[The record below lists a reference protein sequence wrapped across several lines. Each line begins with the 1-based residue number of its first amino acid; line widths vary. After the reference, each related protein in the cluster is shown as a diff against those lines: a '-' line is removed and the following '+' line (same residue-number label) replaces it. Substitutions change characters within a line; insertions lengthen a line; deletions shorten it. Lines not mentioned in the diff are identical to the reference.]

1 MLNINYES
9 AKTEVERLIERFDRL
24 SARNRRGYNEP
35 ATRQEFILPLFR
47 ALGWN
52 IEDTREVSPEERVSR
67 GYVDFA
73 FRLRDIPRFFVET
86 KKIPENLEDPRWA
99 RQAINYAWLKGVT
112 WAVLTD
118 FEGLKVFNAEWQ
130 ETLPARAIFKDLY
143 WDEYVDRFDDLWLL
157 SRPAMEEG
165 ALDRAAEAVGKK
177 AKKTP
182 VSRQLFA
189 DLTEW
194 RSELF
199 RHLRPYNPTW
209 SIEQIDQ
216 AVQRILD
223 RLIFIR
229 TCEDREIEPYRL
241 RPMLRQWRDQ
251 ERKKDLVEEL
261 NLLFREFDQVYD
273 TRLFAPHLCEELT
286 SEPTPFVQIVEGL
299 YQVPSGYGD
308 YDFNAIDADVM
319 GTIYEQYLGH
329 RAQDPEGK
337 QVVDKRA
344 KRKAQ
349 GIYYTP
355 QFVVRYIVG
364 QTLGRLLEER
374 DYEQARRVK
383 VLDMACGS
391 GSFLI
396 EAFDVLDRYL
406 AGVRGQDAAS
416 AAGDVHDF
424 ARRME
429 ILTGNLYG
437 VDLDAQAV
445 EIARLNLL
453 LKAVNQRGEMPE
465 LTNIRQGNSLISGKP
480 EELEAAFGPDWRD
493 KQPFDWEEQF
503 PDIMERGGFDVIV
516 MNPPYYLLQG
526 RDQLQ
531 DYLRNAYPTVFSGS
545 DDVLYFFITK
555 ALELLNN
562 GGRLGCIVSRYWLE
576 SFFADKLREYVLQH
590 SAIEKLIDFRNFQ
603 VFGREINILTAI
615 LILRKEP
622 APKVREANVIQAAT
636 VSDEWE
642 GTGHELDQLLQ
653 SAMESERYSDRYV
666 EVFPVAQET
675 LGAEPWYLARAEI
688 RQLFEKMRQNSWL
701 LGKDLCRS
709 TQGIKTGLN
718 EAFIVTKKQVED
730 LGLETELLHPV
741 LQGSDIRRY
750 FLTDREEFLIYTTK
764 NTRFEEYPNIAAH
777 LSQYR
782 EALEQ
787 RAECRNGAYPWWRL
801 QRPRNEKIVLA
812 HDRLIVPYMATS
824 NRFMF
829 DGADERHGY
838 LGLTD
843 TYIFAL
849 RQGCPVN
856 LKYVLGIL
864 NSQLGEFYHKGN
876 AKLKR
881 EGYYEYFGDAL
892 DFFPIRRI
900 NFDDPEDVARHD
912 RMVGMVEEMLRL
924 QKEHA
929 EAEALKEDR
938 RHDLARRIERLDGQ
952 IDGWVY
958 ELYGLTEEEVGV
970 VKGRLKHE

>member
-1 MLNINYES
+1 MLNVNHQS
-9 AKTEVERLIERFDRL
+9 AKIEVERLVEHFARL

-194 RSELF
+194 RRELF
-199 RHLRPYNPTW
+199 RHLRPYNPKW
-209 SIEQIDQ
+209 SIAQIDQ

-251 ERKKDLVEEL
+251 ERKKDLVELL
-261 NLLFREFDQVYD
+261 NLLFREFDRVYD

-364 QTLGRLLEER
+364 QTLGRLLEEW

-396 EAFDVLDRYL
+396 EAFDALDRYL

-416 AAGDVHDF
+416 VAGDVHDF

-437 VDLDAQAV
+437 VDLDPQAV

-453 LKAVNQRGEMPE
+453 LKAVNQRGELPE
-465 LTNIRQGNSLISGKP
+465 LTNIRRGNSLISGTP

-516 MNPPYYLLQG
+516 GNPPYVNVYNLPQGDSDYYRHHYESFKNKCDLYGFFLERAVDLLRTG
-526 RDQLQ
+526 GL
-531 DYLRNAYPTVFSGS
+531 LG
-545 DDVLYFFITK
+545 FITSRTWFSISSFS
-555 ALELLNN
+555 
-562 GGRLGCIVSRYWLE
+562 RLRRLIL
-576 SFFADKLREYVLQH
+576 DKTEVLRLATVPSDTFPDATVETV
-590 SAIEKLIDFRNFQ
+590 
-603 VFGREINILTAI
+603 I
-615 LILRKEP
+615 LILRKVQHPNPESVTGVYHFDEDVVEFV
-622 APKVREANVIQAAT
+622 KVNEVPRVAFADHPQQIFNLDWQQEV
-636 VSDEWE
+636 
-642 GTGHELDQLLQ
+642 EL
-653 SAMESERYSDRYV
+653 
-666 EVFPVAQET
+666 VFTKLNAKAVKLGDVASFS
-675 LGAEPWYLARAEI
+675 L
-688 RQLFEKMRQNSWL
+688 
-701 LGKDLCRS
+701 
-709 TQGIKTGLN
+709 GIKPGRT
-718 EAFIVTKKQVED
+718 AKFVRSRR
-730 LGLETELLHPV
+730 ETEDDRPIV
-741 LQGSDIRRY
+741 RGRDIY
-750 FLTDREEFLIYTTK
+750 PYLIVPGQEWIWYVPEEIK
-764 NTRFEEYPNIAAH
+764 MIH
-777 LSQYR
+777 
-782 EALEQ
+782 
-787 RAECRNGAYPWWRL
+787 GA
-801 QRPRNEKIVLA
+801 RPRDPAAFDRQEKIVLREISPGA
-812 HDRLIVPYMATS
+812 IIAAYDQDRLFPLDTVNVVFTDESPYS
-824 NRFMF
+824 LK
-829 DGADERHGY
+829 Y
-838 LGLTD
+838 LLGL
-843 TYIFAL
+843 
-849 RQGCPVN
+849 
-856 LKYVLGIL
+856 L
-864 NSQLGEFYHKGN
+864 NSTLINWWYGHQFTGLHVKLNQLT
-876 AKLKR
+876 LV
-881 EGYYEYFGDAL
+881 
-892 DFFPIRRI
+892 PIRRI
-900 NFDDPEDVARHD
+900 DFDDPEDVAQHD

-952 IDGWVY
+952 IDGLVY

-970 VKGRLKHE
+970 VEGRGV